1 MDDRIHF
8 PCPKLMEVTV
18 WPNGASPRHVPF
30 MARHVV
36 IGGPRCF
43 FGDIAKRICAVVLSI
58 PTTQTWRTA
67 FHAGPDGTPDMSL
80 DVAGTSCLDFSPYGA
95 RLGSCGPKAFGILG
109 LDSCSQTSA
118 AKSRRTLRFSS
129 VSSTDSDSLPCGLV
143 HSHTIVG

>member
-95 RLGSCGPKAFGILG
+95 SRVLWPQGFWYSWPGFLQS
-109 LDSCSQTSA
+109 DMCSQEWSYI
-118 AKSRRTLRFSS
+118 KIFFSFQH
-129 VSSTDSDSLPCGLV
+129 GF
-143 HSHTIVG
+143 